1 MRRVAV
7 VALAALVAT
16 SALTGCG
23 RIDAGTGAA
32 PATSASTPAATD
44 PVDLGDVLADLDAAG
59 DALDA
64 ADGDAGAGD
73 DAARTDDAP

>member
-1 MRRVAV
+1 MLP
-7 VALAALVAT
+7 VALAALVAI

-23 RIDAGTGAA
+23 RVAAGTEPVPA
-32 PATSASTPAATD
+32 PSASIPAAQPAVT
-44 PVDLGDVLADLDAAG
+44 GDVLADLDAAS